1 MIRIVMCLVV
11 GLFVGSSW
19 ASEEFPFVVQIQCV
33 DPSNWDDRDIE
44 MLGMGVLVSPK
55 VVLTGAINLLE
66 SGYRGAEQ
74 SSTTPV
80 DCSGNRELR
89 VVRDLGKDLGEGEER
104 IYVDHWI
111 IHPEFRASNGSLSQ
125 AGRESNYALLILRE
139 SFSSD
144 LVYPEIAD
152 LSFEEEYLKV
162 GAEATVV
169 YANEED
175 GWYEL
180 IQNTNVILDRED
192 CIRRMWRSYAAFIPQ
207 SSVCWGDG
215 GIDPLLNLGTPLLM
229 EQEDSWVLVG
239 VLGKVAS
246 LHGEYVF
253 EIFDRVEP
261 ARDWI
266 REEVQGHGGD
276 IPVGE
281 SNIQVGDLVILTI
294 RRELVGRFPAIE
306 EVGFVAMV
314 LEENLIDLVV
324 IPREDIGVE
333 IPDSYRQFRS
343 VPVRK
348 EICLQYYVNVPYD
361 SMGLEMF
368 TWRKMSDQ

>member
-19 ASEEFPFVVQIQCV
+19 ASEEFPFVVQIQCA
-33 DPSNWDDRDIE
+33 DSSNWDDRDIE
-44 MLGMGVLVSPK
+44 MRGMGVLVSPK
-55 VVLTGAINLLE
+55 VVMTGAYNLLE
-66 SGYRGAEQ
+66 RSAEQ
-74 SSTTPV
+74 SPTTPV
-80 DCSGNRELR
+80 RCSGDREFR
-89 VVRDLGKDLGEGEER
+89 VVRELGKDLGEGEEY
-104 IYVDHWI
+104 ISVDHWI
-111 IHPEFRASNGSLSQ
+111 IHPEFRSSNGSLSQ
-125 AGRESNYALLILRE
+125 AGRENNFALLILRE

-144 LVYPEIAD
+144 LDYPEIAD
-152 LSFEEEYLKV
+152 LSFEEEHLEV
-162 GAEATVV
+162 GSEATVV
-169 YANEED
+169 YALEDD

-180 IQNTNVILDRED
+180 RQKTDVIRDREE

-207 SSVCWGDG
+207 SSVCWGY
-215 GIDPLLNLGTPLLM
+215 GIGFDDQLNWGTPLLM
-229 EQEDSWVLVG
+229 EKEDSWVVVG
-239 VLGKVAS
+239 VLGKVAFRS
-246 LHGEYVF
+246 GRGLFG
-253 EIFDRVEP
+253 IFDRIEP

-294 RRELVGRFPAIE
+294 RREEEGRLPAIE

-314 LEENLIDLVV
+314 LEENRIDLVV

-333 IPDSYRQFRS
+333 IPPSYRQFLA

-348 EICLQYYVNVPYD
+348 EICIQYYVNVPYD